1 MINGKNLSKLPNKD
15 NICMMSKLT
24 ANALPLEAGWENNP
38 NIYMLNPNAD
48 WTTNFNNVENFRET
62 RHILNNNNNSN
73 K

>member
-1 MINGKNLSKLPNKD
+1 
-15 NICMMSKLT
+15 MMSKLT

-48 WTTNFNNVENFRET
+48 WTTNFNNVENFCET
-62 RHILNNNNNSN
+62 RHLLNNNNTN